1 MFESFFKGRRWAPV
15 LLAAMLSAQ
24 AGWATEL
31 ALQAPG
37 APGKLTRQLQAASL
51 VLGAARRDEA
61 PTPQDLLAAARADY
75 ARMISVLYGAGLYGG
90 DVRISVDGRE
100 AAEIDPLS
108 RIERI
113 DSITITVRAG
123 PKFTFSQASV
133 TPLAPGTELP
143 EGFAVGKIAEATM
156 IEQASRAAIRGWREV
171 GHAKADQD
179 SQTIIA
185 NHDSA
190 MLAADIRLRPG
201 PRLRFG
207 DLIVTQTGR
216 VRPERIRQI
225 AGLPSGEVYSPD
237 EVSDAGERLR
247 RTGTFQSVALQEADE
262 IGPGDTLD
270 IEVQVADERPRRIGI
285 GAELSSL
292 EGVTLSGFWLHRNL
306 LGGAERLRLDAEVG
320 GIGGDSGGID
330 YSLSARYDRPATFTP
345 DTGFFLNFAL
355 SEEDEPDYRERSLQA
370 GAGLTHIFSDRLSA
384 EAAIAY
390 RYSEVDDDLGSR
402 TLDHVLFP
410 LRATWDTRNDP
421 LNATDG
427 AYVDLQATP
436 FLGVAGSKSGTR
448 IYADTRGFLSFGEGD
463 RVVLAGRAQIG
474 SVSGAEA
481 TEVPPGM
488 LFYSGGA
495 GTVRGQPYQSLS
507 VDLGA
512 GRSIGGRS
520 FLALSG
526 EVRTKIRYGVSVV
539 GFYDVG
545 FVGADSWGTENGD
558 WHSGAGLGLRYDTG
572 IGPIRFDVAT
582 ALDSDTSGEIEVYIG
597 IGQAF

>member
-1 MFESFFKGRRWAPV
+1 MFESFQKGRLWAATLV
-15 LLAAMLSAQ
+15 AALLSAQ
-24 AGWATEL
+24 AGWTTEL
-31 ALQAPG
+31 SLQAPG
-37 APGKLTRQLQAASL
+37 APEKLTSQLKAASL
-51 VLGAARRDEA
+51 VLGTARREET

-75 ARMISVLYGAGLYGG
+75 ARMVSVLYAAGLYGG

-100 AAEIDPLS
+100 AAGIDPL
-108 RIERI
+108 RRIDTIER
-113 DSITITVRAG
+113 ITITVLAG

-133 TPLAPGTELP
+133 TRLAPKTALP
-143 EGFAVGKIAEATM
+143 EGFAVGKTAEAGM
-156 IEQASRAAIRGWREV
+156 IEAATAAGIKGWRAA
-171 GHAKADQD
+171 GHAKAEVD
-179 SQTIIA
+179 SQTIYA
-185 NHDSA
+185 NHDIA

-207 DLIVTQTGR
+207 DLVVTQTGR
-216 VRPERIRQI
+216 VRPERIRAI

-237 EVSDAGERLR
+237 EVADAAERLR
-247 RTGTFQSVALQEADE
+247 RTGTFRTVALQEAEE
-262 IGPGDTLD
+262 IGPDGTLD
-270 IEVQVADERPRRIGI
+270 IEAQIADERPRRIGF

-320 GIGGDSGGID
+320 GIGGDSGGQD

-345 DTGFFLNFAL
+345 DTGLFLDFAL
-355 SEEDEPDYRERSLQA
+355 SEDDEPDYRERSLSL
-370 GAGLTHIFSDRLSA
+370 GAGLTHIFSDRLSG
-384 EAAIAY
+384 EAAIRF
-390 RYSEVDDDLGSR
+390 RYSEVDDDLGAR
-402 TLDHVLFP
+402 TLEHVLLP
-410 LRATWDTRNDP
+410 LRATWDTRDDP

-427 AYVDLQATP
+427 AFVDVQAMP
-436 FLGVAGSKSGTR
+436 FVGVNGSQSGAR
-448 IYADTRGFLSFGEGD
+448 LYADTRGFLSLGED
-463 RVVLAGRAQIG
+463 ERFVLAGRAQIG
-474 SVSGAEA
+474 SVSGAQA
-481 TEVPPGM
+481 TEVPPGL

-526 EVRTKIRYGVSVV
+526 ELRAKMRYGVSVV

-545 FVGADSWGTENGD
+545 FVGADSWGAENGD

-572 IGPIRFDVAT
+572 IGPIRLDVAT
-582 ALDSDTSGEIEVYIG
+582 ALDNGNEGDVELYIG